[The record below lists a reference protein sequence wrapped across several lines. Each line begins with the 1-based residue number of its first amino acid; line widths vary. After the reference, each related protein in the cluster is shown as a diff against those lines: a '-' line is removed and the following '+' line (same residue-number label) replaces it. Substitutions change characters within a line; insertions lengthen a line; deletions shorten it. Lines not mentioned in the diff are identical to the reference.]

1 MTITQQSATPRPA
14 PQRQPLPAAGAT
26 AAPNRARVLGKIGLL
41 LLATSVGAA
50 VVAAACGLGLLFLLS
65 AVGH

>member
-14 PQRQPLPAAGAT
+14 PQRRLLPAAV
-26 AAPNRARVLGKIGLL
+26 AAVPPNRARVLGKIGLL
-41 LLATSVGAA
+41 LLATSFAAA
-50 VVAAACGLGLLFLLS
+50 VTAACCGLGFLLLLS